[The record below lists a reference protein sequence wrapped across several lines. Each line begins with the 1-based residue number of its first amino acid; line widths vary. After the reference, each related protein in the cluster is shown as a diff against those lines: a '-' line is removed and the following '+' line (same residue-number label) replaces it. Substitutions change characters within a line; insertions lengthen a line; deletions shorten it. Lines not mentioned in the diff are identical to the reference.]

1 MTKIELFENIYN
13 ESSVDTANF
22 LRNLNSRNLGRKN
35 SFNSGD
41 KVHVDIEKS
50 LHSQYVPA
58 TVVQQLGPKTIKVS
72 ITKEDYNK
80 YLGQKIDRSVTTIVD
95 LQNVK
100 EYVFQR

>member
-22 LRNLNSRNLGRKN
+22 LRNLNNKKN
-35 SFNSGD
+35 YFNSGD
-41 KVHVDIEKS
+41 RVHVDVEKS

-72 ITKEDYNK
+72 IAKEDYNR
-80 YLGQKIDRSVTTIVD
+80 YLGQEVDHSVTKIVD

-100 EYVFQR
+100 EFVFQH

>member
-1 MTKIELFENIYN
+1 MTKIELFESTYN

-22 LRNLNSRNLGRKN
+22 LRNLNNKKN

-41 KVHVDIEKS
+41 IVHVDIEKS

-80 YLGQKIDRSVTTIVD
+80 YLGQEVDHNVTKIVD
-95 LQNVK
+95 LQNIK
-100 EYVFQR
+100 EFVFQR